1 MFEFLKDRETG
12 AYMQR
17 RQPKE
22 VFVIEINKVYR
33 AP

>member
-1 MFEFLKDRETG
+1 
-12 AYMQR
+12 MQR